1 MEVSLHLNANIMK
14 NVTFPCMPKAM
25 KSGSC
30 KVSRKIS
37 CRVREM
43 KANFYEVL
51 SLSSEDNIGFEE
63 IKKAYRSKALEFHPD
78 VCPASNRA
86 ESTRRF
92 VEIREAYDTL
102 SDPESRRMYD
112 HQMSSVDSFGGG
124 HFYYEDK
131 RGEFSKKVWERQLS
145 GLKKRSLD
153 NLQKKK
159 NASA

>member
-1 MEVSLHLNANIMK
+1 MEVSLHLNADIIK
-14 NVTFPCMPKAM
+14 NVTFPYMPKAM
-25 KSGSC
+25 RSGSC
-30 KVSRKIS
+30 KASTKIS
-37 CRVREM
+37 CRVKEM

-78 VCPASNRA
+78 VCPPSNRD

-92 VEIREAYDTL
+92 VEIRKAYDTL

-112 HQMSSVDSFGGG
+112 YQMSLLDSFGGG
-124 HFYYEDK
+124 NCYEDK

-145 GLKKRSLD
+145 GLKQRSLD
-153 NLQKKK
+153 NLEKKK

>member
-1 MEVSLHLNANIMK
+1 
-14 NVTFPCMPKAM
+14 
-25 KSGSC
+25 
-30 KVSRKIS
+30 
-37 CRVREM
+37 M
-43 KANFYEVL
+43 KANYYEVL

-78 VCPASNRA
+78 VCPPSNRV

-112 HQMSSVDSFGGG
+112 HQMSLVHSLGGG
-124 HFYYEDK
+124 HFYEDK

-153 NLQKKK
+153 KLEKKK
-159 NASA
+159 NATA